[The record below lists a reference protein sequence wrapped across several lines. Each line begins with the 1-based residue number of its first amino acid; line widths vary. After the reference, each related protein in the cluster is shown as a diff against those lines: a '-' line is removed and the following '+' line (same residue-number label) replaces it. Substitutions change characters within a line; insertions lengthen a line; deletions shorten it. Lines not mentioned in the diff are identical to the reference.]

1 MGKWVKK
8 FNRLMGFEWRVK
20 VLGYIIV
27 GFLCKDRF

>member
-8 FNRLMGFEWRVK
+8 FNCLMGFEWGVE